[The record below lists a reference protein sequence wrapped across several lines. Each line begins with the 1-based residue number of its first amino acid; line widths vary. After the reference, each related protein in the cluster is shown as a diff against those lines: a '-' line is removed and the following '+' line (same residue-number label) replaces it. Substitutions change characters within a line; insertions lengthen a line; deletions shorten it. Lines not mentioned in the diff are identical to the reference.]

1 MNRRSFLGGAAAVA
15 AAMPGSRIAAAVS
28 IPRTT
33 DLCGCEP
40 FIAQSTG
47 EQAARAEAF
56 RDLSTGLKVT
66 DLKVF
71 GVSLTP
77 DSDRPYVFVKLET
90 NQGLVGWGEGTLE
103 GKAKA
108 AMSCIE
114 DFRDFV
120 IGKDPMQVEHHWQS
134 MYVHSFY
141 RAGPVIGSAISG
153 IDQALW
159 DLRGKALGVPVYQLL
174 GGPYD
179 KEGVR
184 GYYHA
189 ENARTDEQL
198 SKLRETALQEGVSC
212 FKIGLPDEEYE
223 WIETHAKI
231 DRAVKH
237 MQRMREKLG
246 DSIDIAVDFHAK
258 TSPSVASIIV
268 KEVEP
273 LHLLFIEEPCPPEN
287 VQAMG
292 RVASRSTTPIATGER
307 LVAAYGCRE
316 LIEMGVVDIL
326 QTDINHVG
334 GVTGLWKVAAMANIS
349 NVSMA
354 PHACEGPIGGMA
366 TLHVDSSMPNFL
378 IQEICSFVQPG
389 DKEKIWAEWFGFP
402 TMRMVN
408 GRFPLP
414 TKPGLGFE
422 LSEASL
428 SKYPFGGSKPM
439 ARVFHEDGSVGEW

>member
-15 AAMPGSRIAAAVS
+15 AAVPASRIAAAVS
-28 IPRTT
+28 TSRTT

-56 RDLSTGLKVT
+56 RDLSSGLKVT
-66 DLKVF
+66 NLKVF

-198 SKLRETALQEGVSC
+198 AKLRETALQEGVS
-212 FKIGLPDEEYE
+212 
-223 WIETHAKI
+223 
-231 DRAVKH
+231 
-237 MQRMREKLG
+237 
-246 DSIDIAVDFHAK
+246 
-258 TSPSVASIIV
+258 
-268 KEVEP
+268 
-273 LHLLFIEEPCPPEN
+273 
-287 VQAMG
+287 
-292 RVASRSTTPIATGER
+292 
-307 LVAAYGCRE
+307 
-316 LIEMGVVDIL
+316 
-326 QTDINHVG
+326 
-334 GVTGLWKVAAMANIS
+334 
-349 NVSMA
+349 
-354 PHACEGPIGGMA
+354 
-366 TLHVDSSMPNFL
+366 
-378 IQEICSFVQPG
+378 
-389 DKEKIWAEWFGFP
+389 
-402 TMRMVN
+402 
-408 GRFPLP
+408 
-414 TKPGLGFE
+414 
-422 LSEASL
+422 
-428 SKYPFGGSKPM
+428 
-439 ARVFHEDGSVGEW
+439 